1 MPPLYRIEISGK
13 KDYIYCYSD
22 YERDIE
28 VEKLNLKNEKIK
40 NIQRYKGLGEMDADQ
55 LHETTMDISKRKLR
69 KIKIEDSE
77 KASIAFEMLMGN
89 EVTGRKDFISI
100 NGGLLDRSKIDT

>member
-1 MPPLYRIEISGK
+1 
-13 KDYIYCYSD
+13 
-22 YERDIE
+22 
-28 VEKLNLKNEKIK
+28 
-40 NIQRYKGLGEMDADQ
+40 
-55 LHETTMDISKRKLR
+55 MDISKRKLR

-89 EVTGRKDFISI
+89 EVAGRKDFISI